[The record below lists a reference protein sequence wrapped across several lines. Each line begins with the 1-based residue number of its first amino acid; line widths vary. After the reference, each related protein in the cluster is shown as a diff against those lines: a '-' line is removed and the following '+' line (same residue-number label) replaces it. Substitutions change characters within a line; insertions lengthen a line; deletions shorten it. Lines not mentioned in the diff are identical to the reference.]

1 MGLFGLRRGTKGQTK
16 EQKKTNKAKEKMAK
30 QEQEE
35 ANDHKKDMDTISL
48 LQKRMDK
55 NPGPITFAEALKE
68 HYRGWKDPSSYLM
81 GIIIADNMILDGTT
95 SVESEHFRKTV
106 LKKIYQDISE
116 YKPSY
121 LTEKY
126 VISEFRQNLSY
137 TSILVKNPKE
147 VSDMKNIL
155 KQRAKIFVDYVK
167 LSADYQKLFDGFMVR
182 YPPQKILQAGM
193 GQFISQTADQ
203 MKGYTVEGVINMIS
217 DFSDESNR
225 GELEKEQGDFLEKA
239 GLVMN

>member
-155 KQRAKIFVDYVK
+155 KQRA
-167 LSADYQKLFDGFMVR
+167 
-182 YPPQKILQAGM
+182 
-193 GQFISQTADQ
+193 
-203 MKGYTVEGVINMIS
+203 
-217 DFSDESNR
+217 
-225 GELEKEQGDFLEKA
+225 
-239 GLVMN
+239 